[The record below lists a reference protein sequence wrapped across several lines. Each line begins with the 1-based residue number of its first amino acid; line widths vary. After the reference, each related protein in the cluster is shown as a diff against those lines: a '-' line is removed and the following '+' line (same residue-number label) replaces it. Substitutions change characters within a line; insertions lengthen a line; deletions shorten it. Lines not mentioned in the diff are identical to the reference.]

1 MKPYPLSS
9 LNHLTVPVA
18 MKISPPRGCARARRS
33 CESNDLAT
41 ACTPFAGLRAR
52 PERREPYHVVTPAP
66 CPRRDRAAERQR
78 GRAGAVR
85 RPGGAGSET
94 LAAQHPSRLRGEGEA
109 PRPTQRDRPE

>member
-66 CPRRDRAAERQR
+66 CPGGDRSAERQR
-78 GRAGAVR
+78 GRAGAVGR
-85 RPGGAGSET
+85 AVEAASET
-94 LAAQHPSRLRGEGEA
+94 LAAQHLIGLGGEA
-109 PRPTQRDRPE
+109 QAPRR